1 VIKRLTARPT
11 PKVAGVGIHWHAW
24 NDPHC
29 RREREGLA
37 HVQSR
42 TMQSGAADALAVVHE
57 YILVCTDC
65 PLHLKRIQ
73 AVPGSGPAGARI
85 MAVGE
90 GPGETEDRVGRP
102 FVGAAGNVLTK
113 LLESIGLRRDDIY
126 ITNVVKCR
134 PPGNRDPEPA
144 EMEACSHFLDAQIE
158 IIRPDV
164 ILILGRHAL
173 ARLLPGAG
181 GISGLHGRKVV
192 RGDRLY
198 VPLYHPAAALYQGS
212 LMRTLEDDMLKVRG
226 YLDEAEA
233 RRRQPVQAA
242 PPVAHAQAGATTSH
256 SPAPPS
262 ASPAH
267 AEPLL
272 SLVAP
277 EPGEPVLR
285 LGSPGATEPPTP
297 PEPPSRDQLSLF

>member
-1 VIKRLTARPT
+1 
-11 PKVAGVGIHWHAW
+11 
-24 NDPHC
+24 
-29 RREREGLA
+29 
-37 HVQSR
+37 
-42 TMQSGAADALAVVHE
+42 MQSGAADALAVVHE
-57 YILVCTDC
+57 HILVCTDC
-65 PLHLKRIQ
+65 PLHLRRTQ
-73 AVPGSGPAGARI
+73 AVPGTGPAGARI

-90 GPGETEDRVGRP
+90 GPGETEDRLGRP

-134 PPGNRDPEPA
+134 PPGNRDPEPT

-181 GISGLHGRKVV
+181 GSTGLHGRKVV

-198 VPLYHPAAALYQGS
+198 VPLYHPAAALYQSS
-212 LMRTLEDDMLKVRG
+212 LMRTLEDDMLRVRG

-233 RRRQPVQAA
+233 RRRQPAPVPAPARDGLGSLPARRVAA
-242 PPVAHAQAGATTSH
+242 PSAATDH
-256 SPAPPS
+256 G
-262 ASPAH
+262 
-267 AEPLL
+267 EPLL
-272 SLVAP
+272 RLVPP

-285 LGSPGATEPPTP
+285 LGSPDPNEAAPP
-297 PEPPSRDQLSLF
+297 PEPPARDQLSLF